1 MSTADLGSADVAVIG
16 GGLVGTATTYY
27 LAKGGVDVALLERNA
42 AINREASGVNAG
54 SLHLQIYLHSHLPPD
69 WRQRVAPGVVMLREA
84 AKLWA
89 TVETEL
95 GQDCGVR
102 LGGGLWVA
110 ETEEEMVRVRDKVR
124 IENEYG
130 VMSEVLNRNEI
141 LSVAPY
147 LGPHIIGGS
156 FLKGEG
162 FANPLLT
169 TPAYARSA
177 KKHGARIVTDAE
189 IKSIERE
196 RDGRFSLNT
205 PRGIFRA
212 RRVVASAGAWTSEIA
227 RMVGLT
233 LPITG
238 VVVQV
243 GVTEGRPSIMLD
255 QLVQHVSR
263 GLTLKQWPQGGFV
276 IGGGW
281 PGLYDRD
288 TRKKSPALDSLIGN
302 MAVLMRTVPESA
314 GAQLVRSWAGV
325 GTGTQDGLAVI
336 GESDRVKGF
345 YVSWAPLGFTM
356 GPITGK
362 LFAEHFLGRES
373 TLPIDNYSPNRF

>member
-1 MSTADLGSADVAVIG
+1 MSETLGRADVAVIG

-27 LAKGGVDVALLERNA
+27 LAKGGVDVALIERNA

-54 SLHLQIYLHSHLPPD
+54 SLHLQIYMHAHIADD
-69 WRQRVAPGVVMLREA
+69 WREKTPPGVVMLREA
-84 AKLWA
+84 AKSWA
-89 TVETEL
+89 NIEREL

-110 ETEEEMVRVRDKVR
+110 ETNEEMTLVRDKVK
-124 IENEYG
+124 IENANG

-147 LGPHIIGGS
+147 LGPHVIGGS

-169 TPAYARSA
+169 TPAFARAA
-177 KKHGARIVTDAE
+177 KKHGARVVTDAE
-189 IKSIERE
+189 IKSIDRE
-196 RDGRFSLNT
+196 ADGGFILNT
-205 PRGIFRA
+205 PRGTFRA
-212 RRVVASAGAWTSEIA
+212 GRIVVSAGAWTGQIS
-227 RMVGLT
+227 RMVGLN
-233 LPITG
+233 LPING
-238 VVVQV
+238 VTVQV
-243 GVTEGRPSIMLD
+243 GVTEGRPMIMLD

-276 IGGGW
+276 VGGGW
-281 PGLYDRD
+281 PALYDRSSG
-288 TRKKSPALDSLIGN
+288 RKSPSLESLIGN
-302 MAVLMRTVPESA
+302 MAVLMRTVPESS

-325 GTGTQDGLAVI
+325 GTGTRDGLAVI
-336 GESDRVKGF
+336 GESSRVKGF
-345 YVSWAPLGFTM
+345 HVSWAPLGFTM

-362 LFAEHFLGRES
+362 LFADQFLGREH
-373 TLPIDNYSPNRF
+373 TIPMHHYTPDRF